1 MKVSVPILVETVAVV
16 EKVVVMGAVKEM
28 KVSALVKQMAF
39 IAILKTTPS
48 STSVQEAGP
57 STSSVTKVWFSTKPA
72 YVVTGLQFKMLEKL
86 YFASDFLMLHV
97 KLHLPILH
105 VVYVLYQS
113 ICQFGGPTLLKQHYD

>member
-1 MKVSVPILVETVAVV
+1 MV